1 MDFGVRCYQLSRY
14 FRTRLMSVSPP
25 KEQTIEVMAAHLSPI
40 RAGRASRLRCRSGVL
55 WTRLDWQTLNNT
67 RKRGDE
73 LKNWTCVFFLGGFRV
88 SGSSTCQRGEIM
100 WNNMILKLFFARTD
114 ATESWLKVKQPSQCL
129 LYYVLVLYLSSTKWH
144 DNLWELSHWY
154 MQIDCH
160 TAIIWRWTPRKREKL
175 CELWVYGKYKVK
187 K

>member
-1 MDFGVRCYQLSRY
+1 MFVVISFPGIFALGWCQLVPPRSKPLRSWRLTFPLFALVAPVVFGAEV
-14 FRTRLMSVSPP
+14 VSF
-25 KEQTIEVMAAHLSPI
+25 
-40 RAGRASRLRCRSGVL
+40 GRASIDKR
-55 WTRLDWQTLNNT
+55 WTIQEKEVMNS
-67 RKRGDE
+67 KIE
-73 LKNWTCVFFLGGFRV
+73 HVCFFWGGFRV